1 MGSFGRQAADVGT
14 EEEGVWLPEYLAIE
28 MTSGTF
34 YVWEAHS
41 GPASTSDTYL
51 QDLRWQR
58 YPPAANE
65 SDTPGDQ
72 AVVYRLDAVLSGVSV
87 PHAKEEVDEAPD
99 IEDAVGGKRGFVIGQ
114 GLQEHFVCHSR
125 VPKSY
130 VERALSRGWGAAQ
143 AADASGKGVP
153 DPSFLDPRAPSTGA
167 GSLDAEDEFGRAV
180 GANPNEWQ
188 WVRCNDFSCGRASST
203 EARNFAPWWRNPVLV
218 MFRCLT
224 GLEGDTKSVVEM
236 IADDL
241 AHPQPYPL
249 RPGAGANDLEHP
261 AAFADVDEPVIRFD
275 AFHMNVQNGPQEGM
289 DVPSVESSFPGRGQ
303 TVAIDAEFVATETEK
318 TALTSDG
325 RRMIVT
331 DTRRSPARVSV
342 IKGEDGSPLI
352 DDHILQCE
360 PVEDFLTRFSGITPA
375 DLDAR
380 LSTRSLA
387 KPGLISLKLRWLIQR
402 GVKVVG
408 HGLQS
413 DFRTLDLPVP
423 PAQIVDTVELWSLPG
438 QRKISLRFLASL
450 LLNVAIQDDTH
461 DSLED
466 ARTANDLYRRWLE
479 AEEKDE
485 VNSVLASVY
494 ERGQALKWTLGKLT
508 EQTTR
513 RRL

>member
-1 MGSFGRQAADVGT
+1 MQQRRPVTLPKLLLVGCSDQVDQYRDGLGSAAEEQSTDSTAEGLAAAALKLASEGEGRLPPWRMGSFGRQAADVGT

-99 IEDAVGGKRGFVIGQ
+99 IEDAVGGKRGFGKLDTAAAEREPRLN

-203 EARNFAPWWRNPVLV
+203 E
-218 MFRCLT
+218 
-224 GLEGDTKSVVEM
+224 G
-236 IADDL
+236 
-241 AHPQPYPL
+241 
-249 RPGAGANDLEHP
+249 
-261 AAFADVDEPVIRFD
+261 
-275 AFHMNVQNGPQEGM
+275 
-289 DVPSVESSFPGRGQ
+289 
-303 TVAIDAEFVATETEK
+303 
-318 TALTSDG
+318 
-325 RRMIVT
+325 T
-331 DTRRSPARVSV
+331 DRKAS
-342 IKGEDGSPLI
+342 
-352 DDHILQCE
+352 
-360 PVEDFLTRFSGITPA
+360 
-375 DLDAR
+375 
-380 LSTRSLA
+380 
-387 KPGLISLKLRWLIQR
+387 
-402 GVKVVG
+402 
-408 HGLQS
+408 
-413 DFRTLDLPVP
+413 LDL
-423 PAQIVDTVELWSLPG
+423 
-438 QRKISLRFLASL
+438 
-450 LLNVAIQDDTH
+450 
-461 DSLED
+461 
-466 ARTANDLYRRWLE
+466 
-479 AEEKDE
+479 
-485 VNSVLASVY
+485 
-494 ERGQALKWTLGKLT
+494 LGG
-508 EQTTR
+508 
-513 RRL
+513 